1 VKALYP
7 GSFDPI
13 TLGHLDIV
21 ERARRIFKNLTILVL
36 DNPRK
41 KYTFTL
47 EERYEMVREAVKD
60 FKGISV
66 DYYRGLLVDY
76 MKKHQFKVII
86 RGMRA
91 VTDFEYELQ
100 MALANR
106 KLFPEVETVFFI
118 SDEKFSFLSS
128 SLVKEV
134 AMYGGDVRMWVPPNV
149 ERILKEKITVKEV
162 KRNERCENKT

>member
-1 VKALYP
+1 MKALYP

-21 ERARRIFKNLTILVL
+21 ERASRIFKNLTILVL

-47 EERYEMVREAVKD
+47 EERYDMVKEAVKD
-60 FKGISV
+60 FKDIYV
-66 DYYRGLLVDY
+66 DCYRGLLVDY
-76 MKKHQFKVII
+76 MKKNNFKIII

-118 SDEKFSFLSS
+118 PDERFSFLSS

-149 ERILKEKITVKEV
+149 ERVLREKMTVKGV
-162 KRNERCENKT
+162 KKDG

>member
-1 VKALYP
+1 MKAIYP

-21 ERARRIFKNLTILVL
+21 ERANRIFENLTILVL

-41 KYTFTL
+41 EYTFTL
-47 EERYEMVREAVKD
+47 EERYNMVKEAVKD

-66 DYYRGLLVDY
+66 DCYSGLLIDY
-76 MKKHQFKVII
+76 MKKNQFKVII

-106 KLFPEVETVFFI
+106 KLFPEIETIFFI
-118 SDEKFSFLSS
+118 SDERFSFLSS

-134 AMYGGDVRMWVPPNV
+134 AMYGGDVKMWVPPNV
-149 ERILKEKITVKEV
+149 EKALREKITIKEG
-162 KRNERCENKT
+162 KKDG

>member
-1 VKALYP
+1 VKAIYP

-21 ERARRIFKNLTILVL
+21 ERANRIFENLTILVL

-41 KYTFTL
+41 EYTFTL
-47 EERYEMVREAVKD
+47 EERYNMVKEAVKD

-76 MKKHQFKVII
+76 MKKNQFKVII

-106 KLFPEVETVFFI
+106 KLFPEIETIFFI
-118 SDEKFSFLSS
+118 SDERFSFLSS

-134 AMYGGDVRMWVPPNV
+134 AMYGGDVKMWVPPNV
-149 ERILKEKITVKEV
+149 EKALREKITIKEG
-162 KRNERCENKT
+162 KKDG

>member
-21 ERARRIFKNLTILVL
+21 ERASRIFKNLTILVL

-47 EERYEMVREAVKD
+47 EERYDMVKEAVKD
-60 FKGISV
+60 FKDIYV
-66 DYYRGLLVDY
+66 DCYRGLLVDY
-76 MKKHQFKVII
+76 MKKNHFKIII

-118 SDEKFSFLSS
+118 SDERFSFLSS

-149 ERILKEKITVKEV
+149 ERVLREKKTVKGV
-162 KRNERCENKT
+162 KKDG

>member
-1 VKALYP
+1 MKALYP

-21 ERARRIFKNLTILVL
+21 ERASRIFKDLTILVL

-41 KYTFTL
+41 KYMFTL
-47 EERYEMVREAVKD
+47 KERYEMVKEAVKD
-60 FKGISV
+60 FENIFV
-66 DYYRGLLVDY
+66 DCYKGLLVDY
-76 MKKHQFKVII
+76 MKKNNFKIII

-134 AMYGGDVRMWVPPNV
+134 AISGGNVGMWVPSNV
-149 ERILKEKITVKEV
+149 ERVLKEKIEAKGVKE
-162 KRNERCENKT
+162 NG

>member
-1 VKALYP
+1 MKAIYP

-21 ERARRIFKNLTILVL
+21 ERANRIFENLTILVL

-41 KYTFTL
+41 EYTFTL
-47 EERYEMVREAVKD
+47 EERYNMVKEAVKD

-66 DYYRGLLVDY
+66 DYYKGLLVDY
-76 MKKHQFKVII
+76 MKKNQFKVII

-106 KLFPEVETVFFI
+106 KLFPEIETIFFI
-118 SDEKFSFLSS
+118 SDERFSFLSS

-134 AMYGGDVRMWVPPNV
+134 AMYGGDVKMWVPPNV
-149 ERILKEKITVKEV
+149 EKALREKIIIIREGK
-162 KRNERCENKT
+162 KDG